1 MKRLITQTIIAAL
14 IFSGFFAS
22 GQCPAGTDTVYIDV
36 TTSNRGY
43 EVYWQ
48 LVPDTNPCGVG
59 TIFTGGNLTQMNC
72 NGANANVANPGNGY
86 GNNITI
92 TEGPFCL
99 TTNARYSIR
108 FIDDSGASDN
118 FFTVKIKGQPV
129 YIFHALSNTELF
141 TFDMVPPLP
150 IDVGLKKISTISY
163 VTANPV
169 SISGKLFNYSYNNV
183 QSLNIHYSVNNGPV
197 YTDHVSGINFA
208 PYTSLDFIHATL
220 WSPTTNDEYVI
231 KVWADNIN
239 GNADQHNSNDTLYKV
254 ITTGSPV
261 PNMVDQYLTNTP
273 VFTQVADA
281 SDQLDRPTDLD
292 FHTILSRNELWVI
305 NYSDIPTK
313 GSTVTFYNA
322 GTSGQVG
329 LWRQDVSSDHFM
341 LIPTAMAFGDNTN
354 WANSSAILDAHMG
367 SGRFAGPVLWSSD
380 SLVYCQPGPGPLGS
394 HLDMIHQSPY
404 AMGIAADHENA
415 YWVNDGYN
423 QCISWYD
430 FMEDHGPGFDDHTD
444 GLVRRYTDFTLN
456 RINDTIPNHLIK
468 DDNGF
473 LYIVDN
479 GSARVIRMD
488 TQTGSVTGSFTPYV
502 EYITEHSI
510 VTGTTWNNYIT
521 SGLVQPSGIEVIGSR
536 LLVSDFSNGDI
547 IIYDK
552 TGSTGVELGRIHTGS
567 PGIAGIKIG
576 PDGKIWYVNFLD
588 NKVFRIDGV
597 TVGLNEVANEKS
609 FDVYPNPSSS
619 KIYIRIKN
627 YQESNIYNL
636 TLKDVT
642 GKTTK
647 YISVLSKEAS
657 VDINELP
664 AGVYILS
671 ISDGKTHHA
680 EKVIIY

>member
-14 IFSGFFAS
+14 VFSGFYAP
-22 GQCPAGTDTVYIDV
+22 GQCPGGTDSVYIDV
-36 TTSNRGY
+36 TTTNRGY

-59 TIFTGGNLTQMNC
+59 TIFTGGNLSQMNC
-72 NGANANVANPGNGY
+72 NGANANVAIPGNGY

-99 TTNARYSIR
+99 TTNAQYSIR
-108 FIDDSGASDN
+108 FIDDAGASDN

-129 YIFHALSNTELF
+129 YIYHSLSNTELF
-141 TFDMVPPLP
+141 TFDIVPPLP
-150 IDVGLKKISTISY
+150 FDVGLKKISTKSY
-163 VTANPV
+163 VTSNPI
-169 SISGKLFNYSYNNV
+169 SITGKLFNYSYNTV
-183 QSLNIHYSVNNGPV
+183 QSLSIHYSVNNGPV
-197 YTDHVSGINFA
+197 YTDQVAGINFT
-208 PYTSLDFIHATL
+208 PYTELDFIHSTL
-220 WSPTTNDEYVI
+220 FTPPSNDEYII

-239 GNADQHNSNDTLYKV
+239 GNADQHNSNDTLYKL

-261 PNMVDQYLTNTP
+261 PNIVDQYLTNTP
-273 VFTQVADA
+273 VFTQIADV

-322 GTSGQVG
+322 GTPGQVG
-329 LWRQDVSSDHFM
+329 LWRQDGSSDHFM

-404 AMGIAADHENA
+404 AMGIAADQENA
-415 YWVNDGYN
+415 YWVYDGYN
-423 QCISWYD
+423 QCVSWYD

-456 RINDTIPNHLIK
+456 RINDTIPNHLIE
-468 DDNGF
+468 DDNGS

-479 GSARVIRMD
+479 GNARVIRMD
-488 TQTGSVTGSFTPYV
+488 SHTGSVTGSFTPYA

-521 SGLVQPSGIEVIGSR
+521 TGLVQPSGIEVIGNR

-567 PGIAGIKIG
+567 PGISGIKIG
-576 PDGKIWYVNFLD
+576 PDAKIWYVNFLE

-597 TVGLNEVANEKS
+597 TVGTNEVSEQKL
-609 FDVYPNPSSS
+609 FDVYPNPAS
-619 KIYIRIKN
+619 KFINIRIKN
-627 YQESNIYNL
+627 YSPSNVRYAML
-636 TLKDVT
+636 TDLSGKVIKDIFVT
-642 GKTTK
+642 GKEFK
-647 YISVLSKEAS
+647 IDIDELS
-657 VDINELP
+657 
-664 AGVYILS
+664 AGMYILN
-671 ISDGKTHHA
+671 IGNAHHVSR
-680 EKVIIY
+680 EKIVIH